1 MSGLLLALAV
11 SLASPFGD
19 GMVLQRERPVPVW
32 GWAEPG
38 TKVAVSFAGQTHEA
52 VADGEGAWR
61 VTLEPMKAC
70 AEPRTLCVEP
80 GALKVSDVLVGE
92 VWLASGQS
100 NMAFR
105 FANINPRTK
114 ERNGALLAQFV
125 NRPTIRYASVA
136 RVDSDEVRR
145 TNSVVWSAFSPKFLK
160 HGAPSAVA
168 TYFALH
174 LNSALDVPVG
184 IVGCPWGGTNIDAW
198 IPHDGESAKNALSPR
213 RPCCRPAAIFRG
225 TVAPLA
231 PFAVRGVIW
240 YQGEADCREPEK
252 YAERMRMLCDGWERA
267 FENEGWPFLFVQIAP
282 YRYDSKRRL
291 VPLQI
296 AQAEFAASRSNA
308 YMTVVNDIGNIH
320 DIHPNEKGTVG
331 LRLAALALGRVY
343 GFGDVEADAPVATS
357 AVAAD
362 GGHVEVSFAF
372 GKGLYVYNDDRSLDA
387 GFELAGEDGV
397 FRAAEITNISKD
409 GVIEG
414 DRVVLSAKGVPEPR
428 RVRFLFREPWYGALR
443 NRSGIPAGPFELEVK
458 KGRE

>member
-1 MSGLLLALAV
+1 MIGLLLAAV

-38 TKVAVSFAGQTHEA
+38 TKVVVSFAGQTREA
-52 VADGEGAWR
+52 VTDGTGAWR
-61 VTLEPMKAC
+61 VTLDPMTAC

-80 GALKVSDVLVGE
+80 GARKVSDVLVGE

-105 FANINPRTK
+105 FANSNPRTK
-114 ERNGALLAQFV
+114 EHNGALMAQFL
-125 NRPTIRYASVA
+125 NRPAIRYASVA
-136 RVDSDEVRR
+136 RVDSDEVLR
-145 TNSVVWSAFSPKFLK
+145 TNSVVWSAFTPKFLK

-174 LNSALDVPVG
+174 LQSAIGVPVG
-184 IVGCPWGGTNIDAW
+184 MVGCPWGGTNIDAW
-198 IPHDGESAKNALSPR
+198 IPHDGESAKTAMSPR

-240 YQGEADCREPEK
+240 YQGEADCREPER
-252 YAERMRMLCDGWERA
+252 YAERMRMLCSGWEKA

-282 YRYDSKRRL
+282 YDYNEKKSGRRL
-291 VPLQI
+291 VPLQL
-296 AQAEFAASRSNA
+296 AQAEFAAGRSNT
-308 YMTVVNDIGNIH
+308 YMTVVNDVGNVW

-331 LRLAALALGRVY
+331 LRLAALALSHVY
-343 GFGDVEADAPVATS
+343 GFGDVEADAPVARS
-357 AVAAD
+357 AVARD
-362 GGHVEVSFAF
+362 GGRVEVSFAS

-387 GFELAGEDGV
+387 GFELAGADGV
-397 FRAAEITNISKD
+397 FHAAEISNVSKT
-409 GVIEG
+409 GIIEG
-414 DRVVLSAKGVPEPR
+414 DGVVMSAKDVPEPK
-428 RVRFLFREPWYGALR
+428 RVRFLFRAP
-443 NRSGIPAGPFELEVK
+443 
-458 KGRE
+458 